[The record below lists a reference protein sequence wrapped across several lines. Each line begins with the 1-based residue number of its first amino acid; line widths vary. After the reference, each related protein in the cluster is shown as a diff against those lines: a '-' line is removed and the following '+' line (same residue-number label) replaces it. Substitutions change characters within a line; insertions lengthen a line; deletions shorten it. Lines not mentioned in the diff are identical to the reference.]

1 LQTECFNIFLPRELK
16 AVGDHTKHEEIVKY
30 ASVAFERAE
39 KVGAGIIVFGSG
51 GSRAIPDGFDRAK
64 AKEQFIQL
72 CKLLAPLAAAHKI
85 TLAVEQ
91 LNKEECNFINTMR
104 ESAEMVAGVNH
115 PNLKMI
121 CDIYH
126 ALRENDPA
134 SELVRF
140 KDEVVHC
147 HIAERQERTPPG
159 VKGDDFTPYLSVLRK
174 IKYKGRISLE
184 CRWKNIETELP
195 IAVKTLQNQF
205 AAS

>member
-1 LQTECFNIFLPRELK
+1 MRLVSRNHFIKIGGLSVAALALPSISFFDETKKDFLKIGLCGDSKKSALAKKAGCSYIEEAVAKILMPDKTDAEFRQQLEDLSHQPLQTECFNIFLPRELK

-39 KVGAGIIVFGSG
+39 KVGAGIILFGIG
-51 GSRAIPDGFDRAK
+51 GSRSIPDGFDRAK

-115 PNLKMI
+115 TN
-121 CDIYH
+121 
-126 ALRENDPA
+126 
-134 SELVRF
+134 
-140 KDEVVHC
+140 
-147 HIAERQERTPPG
+147 
-159 VKGDDFTPYLSVLRK
+159 
-174 IKYKGRISLE
+174 
-184 CRWKNIETELP
+184 
-195 IAVKTLQNQF
+195 
-205 AAS
+205 